1 MFHYKTSKEILR
13 KSRRQRQL
21 ELGNQFIRASM
32 FIFSTYPIQVVF
44 GFAVDISEV
53 FLWGVPEHRQPKLTF
68 RAVGRY
74 KLVLRNTRPL
84 RIL

>member
-1 MFHYKTSKEILR
+1 MGRGSWVVGR
-13 KSRRQRQL
+13 GSWVVGRSRGSWVWVKVV
-21 ELGNQFIRASM
+21 GN
-32 FIFSTYPIQVVF
+32 
-44 GFAVDISEV
+44 
-53 FLWGVPEHRQPKLTF
+53 HRQPKLTF